1 MARLRE
7 RKKQNTSNG
16 YSRLFGNE
24 QLGCLISRIHATS
37 IANGNEL
44 EKIINELIKKES
56 RVIDDFDKFMSKDIM
71 PDNVYLIP
79 KKTLRKSKIID
90 CLKQPDFVI
99 LKIENYRRHC
109 FIIELKDGDNFDTKK
124 SAGEKMLLQT
134 FENYISTKI
143 QYTTSIHICCF
154 NQSNRNKIITGF
166 KNKINENEAMT
177 GKEFCELLKI
187 DYFNIIDTRKVDQV
201 DNLEYFI
208 KELLNI
214 DVIKEKLTNEFF
226 LETRPKTN

>member
-7 RKKQNTSNG
+7 RQTRNTSKA
-16 YSRLFGNE
+16 YSRVFGNE
-24 QLGCLISRIHATS
+24 QLGRLISRVHATS

-44 EKIINELIKKES
+44 EKIINELIKKDS
-56 RVIDDFDKFMSKDIM
+56 RVIDDFDKFIMSKNIM

-79 KKTLRKSKIID
+79 KTILKKSEIID
-90 CLKQPDFVI
+90 CTKQPDFVI
-99 LKIENYRRHC
+99 LKIENYERHC

-134 FENYISTKI
+134 FEKYISTKI

-154 NQSNRNKIITGF
+154 NQSDKNKIITGF

-177 GKEFCELLKI
+177 GEEFCKLLKI
-187 DYFNIIDTRKVDQV
+187 NYLNIIDNRKTDQL
-201 DNLEYFI
+201 DNLECFI
-208 KELLNI
+208 EELLNI
-214 DVIKEKLTNEFF
+214 DIIKKKLDNDFSKNK
-226 LETRPKTN
+226 P